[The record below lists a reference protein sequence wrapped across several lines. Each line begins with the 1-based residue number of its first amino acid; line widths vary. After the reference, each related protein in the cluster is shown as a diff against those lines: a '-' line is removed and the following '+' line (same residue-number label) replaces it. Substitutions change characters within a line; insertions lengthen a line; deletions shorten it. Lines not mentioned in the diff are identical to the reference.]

1 MFDLTGFSSF
11 AYVEFDTELH
21 VWLNSNQSN
30 RRPDVQQYFPLQSKY
45 SHICLKVL
53 KYLESL
59 RIFNYFMVK
68 SVKYFSFQVEPEA
81 NYSPDSFVGI
91 AEFKNEYMLVGG
103 INAPK
108 QIKCRGTDG
117 KWRTQLVKGLH
128 FFNSKMESCK
138 RTPYLAT
145 LARSAFRILSQKLIT
160 ENSTNAST
168 ETLLEIVMV

>member
-1 MFDLTGFSSF
+1 MFDLSGFSSF

-91 AEFKNEYMLVGG
+91 AEFKNEYMLVEVEDTTR
-103 INAPK
+103 
-108 QIKCRGTDG
+108 QRSSYFLFL
-117 KWRTQLVKGLH
+117 KWKVVKEHLALPLLQDRHLEFCHKSWLRKIRRTLQLRLCWK
-128 FFNSKMESCK
+128 
-138 RTPYLAT
+138 
-145 LARSAFRILSQKLIT
+145 
-160 ENSTNAST
+160 
-168 ETLLEIVMV
+168 